1 VLYELALLL
10 GNIEETL
17 LAVGHRRFGGRAV
30 IVPCGKSELAQLHSW
45 ADRRIHDLPAPPA
58 SGSTS
63 TAQPQYRSSAV
74 VLPRQQAGVYMS
86 TFSRVSSVHSVGPH
100 QYASQLHSVGP
111 HQYASQ
117 GQWPVMNS
125 FGRHTQQGV
134 QQPFQIQQQPHLS
147 SLPPRL
153 VPVETLVP
161 YRDPKSEDQI
171 QLLKAQLV
179 RAYAGFEMHLR
190 PLQDRIEELERVIE
204 NMQEGSGVRV
214 VDRVVERPVF
224 VEREV
229 ERHTERPIYVEV
241 CQNCGRRG
249 VSPQRNNNRA
259 QGLTRSDRDMEM

>member
-1 VLYELALLL
+1 MLYELALLL

-86 TFSRVSSVHSVGPH
+86 
-100 QYASQLHSVGP
+100 HSVGP